1 MSDELENKPHEH
13 KYRVESVEKSNTPDG
28 MPEGNWHRYIIA
40 RGRSKIEGF
49 RPGSLKTVTQHAET
63 VVEGLNERSF
73 KGSSPYVSRTRK

>member
-1 MSDELENKPHEH
+1 MSDELENKPYEH
-13 KYRVESVEKSNTPDG
+13 KYHVESVEKTTPPDG
-28 MPEGNWHRYIIA
+28 MPEGDWHRYIIA

-63 VVEGLNERSF
+63 VAEGLNERSF

>member
-1 MSDELENKPHEH
+1 MSDELEVKPHER
-13 KYRVESVEKSNTPDG
+13 KYHVESVEKTTPPDG

-49 RPGSLKTVTQHAET
+49 RPGSLQTVTQHAET
-63 VVEGLNERSF
+63 VAEGLNERSF